1 MFRGVAVRH
10 ELGSEQQH
18 YHHHDVANRNHHDA
32 EDNDYAL
39 GHDHDD
45 HASSSSPAPSC
56 QRRVEPHDDD
66 AQDDAH
72 DDDASLVEFRH
83 QRFDDSAA
91 AAVRI
96 IRRPWRTER

>member
-1 MFRGVAVRH
+1 MFRRVAVRH

-45 HASSSSPAPSC
+45 HAPSSPAPSR
-56 QRRVEPHDDD
+56 QRRVEPHDHD